1 MLAYVMLIV
10 AGEATSKPVET
21 VARNG
26 EIILNFQLYENGP
39 KCKMKVL
46 KGKTVSLDCGT
57 IEIDKSKN
65 ASK

>member
-1 MLAYVMLIV
+1 MLAYIMLIV
-10 AGEATSKPVET
+10 ASEAINKPKEAA
-21 VARNG
+21 ARSG

-39 KCKMKVL
+39 RCKMKVL

-57 IEIDKSKN
+57 LEVDKSKN